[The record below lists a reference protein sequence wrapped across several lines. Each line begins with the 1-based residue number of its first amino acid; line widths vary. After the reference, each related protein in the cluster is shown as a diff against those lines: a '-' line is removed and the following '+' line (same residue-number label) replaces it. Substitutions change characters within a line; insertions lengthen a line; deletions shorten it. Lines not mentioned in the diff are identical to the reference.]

1 MTNNNNDA
9 DVPLGQRD
17 ISLEQIR
24 KQLISKEK
32 LLRSKEDELLKK
44 GKDNEYLNHVYE
56 EYKSHSVKIQKEK
69 EKLTLAMKNIIN
81 HLDDIVKNDKLTKLT
96 KEDLTEIREEKKEIV
111 KSMNRISKEL

>member
-1 MTNNNNDA
+1 MTDKNNDA

-24 KQLISKEK
+24 KQLIAKEK

-56 EYKSHSVKIQKEK
+56 EYKSHSKKIQKEK
-69 EKLTLAMKNIIN
+69 ENLTLAMKNIIN
-81 HLDDIVKNDKLTKLT
+81 HLDDIVKLTKLT